1 MSKKSHP
8 KKQLTSEQKK
18 QQRLENIFSVV
29 LGNQG
34 KWVYLPRY
42 CITKHQ
48 TRKLIEQVE
57 DMLKLSGI
65 PHRRADYR
73 IKVL

>member
-1 MSKKSHP
+1 MSRTYP
-8 KKQLTSEQKK
+8 KKQLTSEQRK
-18 QQRLENIFSVV
+18 QQRLETIFNVV

-34 KWVYLPRY
+34 KWIHLTRY

-48 TRKLIEQVE
+48 ARRVIEQVE

-65 PHRRADYR
+65 PHRRADYK